1 MFEAI
6 RSLDHPVSLKSQGGR
21 PLAAPSHPS
30 SLYPLHAY
38 HALPLAA
45 SLSRIPGASR
55 VSRRAA
61 VPAHP
66 VSFARSESI
75 HPILDN
81 VCTLHHSPCF
91 ARCFLICI
99 LTRTQSPAGLVSRD
113 RRPSAP
119 HSPAC
124 AARSACMHH
133 VALCSPCTLSTYFHS
148 FHTPSPP
155 GACNPTDLSRPSD
168 GPSDVGVH
176 TDSRWHAACGEYFSR
191 ERFALVFN

>member
-1 MFEAI
+1 MCITRFH
-6 RSLDHPVSLKSQGGR
+6 SPHQ
-21 PLAAPSHPS
+21 PLAFQVP
-30 SLYPLHAY
+30 
-38 HALPLAA
+38 
-45 SLSRIPGASR
+45 RASR
-55 VSRRAA
+55 DVQQCLPIPFRSRALSQ
-61 VPAHP
+61 
-66 VSFARSESI
+66 SFL
-75 HPILDN
+75 LDN
-81 VCTLHHSPCF
+81 ECTLHHSPCF

-99 LTRTQSPAGLVSRD
+99 LTRMQSPAGLVSRD

-133 VALCSPCTLSTYFHS
+133 VALCSPCTLSTLFHS

-168 GPSDVGVH
+168 EPSDVGVH
-176 TDSRWHAACGEYFSR
+176 ADSRPHAACGEYFSR